1 MAAGEMRRVNQK
13 TIPEGFAQRIAE
25 LTKRVAEFS
34 RRIQLIM
41 GYRGTALRAP
51 QSQHTVP
58 SHDDERNSI
67 ELLTENDFV
76 IVRPWETKGLAPPA
90 NGRFRFLIQD
100 QQGAE
105 REVDVE
111 ISDPL
116 LVETIWRT
124 RGRIETSSEFWMC
137 CAERHLA
144 DYLME
149 QGEFPPRNE
158 LTVDELDPQDVMLAI
173 RWGKA

>member
-13 TIPEGFAQRIAE
+13 TVPEEFAQRIAE
-25 LTKRVAEFS
+25 LTERVADFS

-41 GYRGTALRAP
+41 GYRGTALRAQ
-51 QSQHTVP
+51 QSQHTV
-58 SHDDERNSI
+58 SGYDDERNSI

-76 IVRPWETKGLAPPA
+76 IVRPWEAKGLDPPA
-90 NGRFRFLIQD
+90 HGRFRFLIQD

-116 LVETIWRT
+116 RGETLWRS
-124 RGRIETSSEFWMC
+124 RGRIGTTSEFWMC

-149 QGEFPPRNE
+149 HGEFPPHNE
-158 LTVDELDPQDVMLAI
+158 LTVDELDPEDVMLAI